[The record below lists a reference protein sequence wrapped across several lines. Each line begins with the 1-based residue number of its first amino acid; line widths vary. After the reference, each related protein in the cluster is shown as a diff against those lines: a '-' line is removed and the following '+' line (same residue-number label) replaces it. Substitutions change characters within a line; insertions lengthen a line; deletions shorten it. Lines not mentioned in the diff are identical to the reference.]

1 VPFVEVQLGT
11 KTIKLHVTERP
22 FLVEATAA
30 NVEALV
36 IHCRSAIAASTARG
50 EPPRLKKRL
59 SGASSKET
67 LNGETGAATDALAPR
82 TFAMPTNPTPA
93 LVGKVTWH
101 PSKGGWAVHYKPEH
115 GNVVIKRITVK
126 TPGADV
132 TDKKEA
138 FELAKSETYREAI
151 RFWNTADK
159 SKRERIP
166 EPK

>member
-1 VPFVEVQLGT
+1 M

-36 IHCRSAIAASTARG
+36 IHCRQSVAASAARG

-67 LNGETGAATDALAPR
+67 LPGETEAATDALAPR
-82 TFAMPTNPTPA
+82 TFSLPTNLTPA
-93 LVGKVTWH
+93 LLGKVTWH
-101 PSKGGWAVHYKPEH
+101 PSRGGWAVHYKPEQ
-115 GNVVIKRITVK
+115 GNIVIKRITVK

-132 TDKKEA
+132 TDKKGA
-138 FELAKSETYREAI
+138 LELAKIEAYRAAI
-151 RFWNTADK
+151 HFWNTADK